1 MWRIDFLWPRPD
13 ANIHGVFTLP
23 ELFPKPSVDDTFWSE
38 MEQLEVINICLG
50 GVSYISLGWQ
60 HPSSKMAPTQF
71 LCQNSAAV
79 GQKVDEEKNWE
90 KRNYENEDE
99 EKMDKGQGILEVCN
113 RRLEDDLWTIVS
125 RFLSFLHSTFF
136 DSLFSLALSN
146 WGRSWSD
153 CHWKNSSNNIKG
165 KGSKKVEIFHDFC
178 Y

>member
-1 MWRIDFLWPRPD
+1 MSLSGDKGVAQLKKSVKMGHPNVEDWFLWPRPD

-90 KRNYENEDE
+90 KEITKTRV
-99 EKMDKGQGILEVCN
+99 KKKWTKGEGILEVCN
-113 RRLEDDLWTIVS
+113 RCLEDKLWTTVS
-125 RFLSFLHSTFF
+125 RFLSFLHSVFF
-136 DSLFSLALSN
+136 ASLFSLSLSN
-146 WGRSWSD
+146 
-153 CHWKNSSNNIKG
+153 
-165 KGSKKVEIFHDFC
+165 
-178 Y
+178 

>member
-1 MWRIDFLWPRPD
+1 MYVKELTSIAIEKSKTLGWFLLTFQMSTGRCRGLIFLWPRPD

-90 KRNYENEDE
+90 KEITKTRMKKKITSQELRMLSRSLTDRKSLLLNVMIQVLQFVSNS
-99 EKMDKGQGILEVCN
+99 QICN
-113 RRLEDDLWTIVS
+113 
-125 RFLSFLHSTFF
+125 
-136 DSLFSLALSN
+136 
-146 WGRSWSD
+146 
-153 CHWKNSSNNIKG
+153 
-165 KGSKKVEIFHDFC
+165 
-178 Y
+178 